1 MSFTSYL
8 QPIRVTVIGASKSPV
23 NRRQKS
29 LERLNKELSRGNYET
44 ALSLVKQLNG
54 KYGCLPS
61 FGSAKLLSKKL
72 QYMTRKTN
80 LLELRSLIDSVYRS
94 IESVYV
100 EEDSVKIVKEEE
112 TKTSPEEDWFAVVQH
127 ESGHF
132 LVGYLLGVLPRHYEI
147 PKLEDLRQNVSNV
160 TGRVEF
166 VGFEFLKQVGAAEQL
181 MKDDAV
187 GQIHLSDTQ
196 GNISSKTL
204 NNFSCVILGGMVTE
218 HILFGY
224 SEGFY
229 SDVIKLNSVLR
240 WRGFTEIEKEAHIKW
255 AVSNTVSLL
264 HYHNEARV
272 SLAEAM
278 AKSKPIG
285 ECIEAIEFAISKHQ
299 I

>member
-1 MSFTSYL
+1 MNSSSYL
-8 QPIRVTVIGASKSPV
+8 QASRVMVLGAKSPV
-23 NRRQKS
+23 DRRRRS
-29 LERLNKELSRGNYET
+29 LERVNKELSRGNYET
-44 ALSLVKQLNG
+44 ALSLVKQL
-54 KYGCLPS
+54 KSKHGCLS
-61 FGSAKLLSKKL
+61 AFGSAKLLPKKL
-72 QYMTRKTN
+72 DMSSKSD
-80 LLELRSLIDSVYRS
+80 LWSLIDSVSRN

-100 EEDSVKIVKEEE
+100 QEDSVRISKEEE

-132 LVGYLLGVLPRHYEI
+132 LVGYLLGVLPRYYEI
-147 PKLEDLRQNVSNV
+147 PTLEAIRQNVSSV

-166 VGFEFLKQVGAAEQL
+166 VGFEFLKQVGAANQL
-181 MKDDAV
+181 MKDDRDSRMN
-187 GQIHLSDTQ
+187 LSDTQ
-196 GNISSKTL
+196 GNLFQETL

-229 SDVIKLNSVLR
+229 SDVVKLNDVLR
-240 WRGFTEIEKEAHIKW
+240 WLGFTETEKEAHIRW

-264 HYHNEARV
+264 HSHSEARV

-278 AKSKPIG
+278 AKAKPIG
-285 ECIEAIEFAISKHQ
+285 ACIAAIESAISRHQ